1 MSDETGAAGSN
12 GLVVSKPVAQLGIVE
27 LREIQRWLGLSHP
40 TVTRLMRDA
49 GVPFFRLGQRKCCRW
64 VDLEPWLS
72 SMATEGYLEGCAEN
86 EKHSSRPQQAGDMA
100 TAA

>member
-1 MSDETGAAGSN
+1 MTDNASTSGPI
-12 GLVVSKPVAQLGIVE
+12 VSVPVARLGIVE
-27 LREIQRWLGLSHP
+27 LQEVQRWLGLSHP
-40 TVTRLMRDA
+40 TTTKIMRAA

-72 SMATEGYLEGCAEN
+72 SMATEGYLDACTDD
-86 EKHSSRPQQAGDMA
+86 EKSSTRLKQSGEMA